1 MEGDRMFKIK
11 CVIVSVFAVVLLG
24 AILLS
29 CSSNNTGVTP
39 IQNSGKYYGYIY
51 NQNGSPAQGARVSIV
66 SVDYV
71 PSQGLEKR
79 GAIDTSIVTDQ
90 NGRFTIDTISA
101 GTYNLFGEGNG
112 VASYAASV
120 TINEAAKAS
129 IIAVDT
135 LKVPGSIKGVIQL
148 APQGDSRRVFIM
160 VIGSY
165 LSTTPIDSDGNFTV
179 KNLAP
184 GKYRFRFLVMDP
196 QFPVLDTV
204 FTVVSGKTTDVGTIV
219 LSTSPGENVQQLEIA
234 NNEITGWG
242 IDTTGL
248 GAGYLSQNPFAV
260 SAANL
265 HNVIDGGDMQY
276 LSEGVIEAVFEYLQ
290 KYNSQKQATIFFM
303 DFGTNARAAA
313 MVQDWASHITADP
326 IIIAKPPSYTGEDGW
341 DTIPA
346 RIPGYDSTVAAVES
360 TLGGITVFAHF
371 SKFYIELSFTGYQD
385 QSQAISDAKLF
396 LDNIKSK
403 VQ

>member
-1 MEGDRMFKIK
+1 MIKNK
-11 CVIVSVFAVVLLG
+11 CVEASVFVVVLLV

-29 CSSNNTGVTP
+29 CSSNNTGVAP

-51 NQNGSPAQGARVSIV
+51 NQNGSAAKGAQVSIV
-66 SVDYV
+66 PADYV

-79 GAIDTSIVTDQ
+79 GAIDAAIVTDQ

-120 TINEAAKAS
+120 TINEAAKES
-129 IIAVDT
+129 LIAVDT
-135 LKVPGSIKGVIQL
+135 LKTPGSIKGVIQL

-184 GKYRFRFLVMDP
+184 GKYRFRFLAMDP
-196 QFPVLDTV
+196 QFTVLDTV
-204 FTVVSGKTTDVGTIV
+204 FTVVSGKTTDVGNIV

-242 IDTTGL
+242 IDTNGL
-248 GAGYLSQNPFAV
+248 GAGYSSQNPFAV

-276 LSEGVIEAVFEYLQ
+276 IDEGCIEAIFEYLQ
-290 KYNSQKQATIFFM
+290 KYNSFEQATIYFM
-303 DFGTNARAAA
+303 DFGTTANAAA
-313 MVQDWASHITADP
+313 MVQRQASIYSP
-326 IIIAKPPSYTGEDGW
+326 LIN
-341 DTIPA
+341 
-346 RIPGYDSTVAAVES
+346 IPGYDSTVTIASPA
-360 TLGGITVFAHF
+360 LGGITVFAHF
-371 SKFYIELSFTGYQD
+371 GKFYIEVSFIGYQD

-396 LDNIKSK
+396 LDLIKSK
-403 VQ
+403 IQ